1 MEPQQVSP
9 PIKLTFTPCGYV
21 TQSGSEKS
29 NKRPAGR
36 PRPILK
42 ELGLG
47 NEGLL
52 LLRSLTGRK
61 GNNHKQIGVR
71 GCPFH

>member
-1 MEPQQVSP
+1 M
-9 PIKLTFTPCGYV
+9 
-21 TQSGSEKS
+21 
-29 NKRPAGR
+29 
-36 PRPILK
+36 K

-71 GCPFH
+71 GCPSTKGRHLPFWGYNQTTAGPIIPLKKI